1 MEENKMEFATLDKM
15 VIELEKEKEV
25 LDNRIS
31 DIKIY
36 ITKVRCL

>member
-1 MEENKMEFATLDKM
+1 MEFATLYKM
-15 VIELEKEKEV
+15 AIELEKEKEV
-25 LDNRIS
+25 PDNRIS